1 MSSLT
6 QLHIYRWTATITS
19 SSFSSS
25 GLRCGGET
33 PIAAPDRQLL
43 QRILVVPPRFLQEP
57 QHFCSTTISLGRLNG
72 KGVST
77 QDQILNSMVL
87 SVVTSFA
94 YRAWLLSTFLLVAPM
109 RPLGAEESCIFT
121 NELETVGSELR
132 LSICNPCV
140 ERKHTWE
147 ATSTPIS
154 SRTCIPDRGWMIR

>member
-43 QRILVVPPRFLQEP
+43 QRILAVPPRFLQEP

-109 RPLGAEESCIFT
+109 RPWGAEESCIFT
-121 NELETVGSELR
+121 KVLETVGSELR
-132 LSICNPCV
+132 HSVSATHVLKESIP
-140 ERKHTWE
+140 EKPHRHR
-147 ATSTPIS
+147 
-154 SRTCIPDRGWMIR
+154 SRQGPAYPTEGGW